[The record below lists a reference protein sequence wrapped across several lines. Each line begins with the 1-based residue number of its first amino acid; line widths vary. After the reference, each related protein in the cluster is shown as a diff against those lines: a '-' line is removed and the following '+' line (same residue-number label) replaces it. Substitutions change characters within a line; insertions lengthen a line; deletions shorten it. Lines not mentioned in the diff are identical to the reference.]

1 MPPIRPLI
9 VLAVVLALSAKSA
22 LATTPVEV
30 ARAQDQAITSWS
42 VDVEQP
48 ESTVAIATTLG
59 VVPDLIASRE
69 ASVQIQLRTPDPASR
84 DRLGFDR
91 QYQLDPQDR

>member
-30 ARAQDQAITSWS
+30 ARAQEQAITSWS

-48 ESTVAIATTLG
+48 DTTVAISSPLG
-59 VVPDLIASRE
+59 VAPGLIASRDR
-69 ASVQIQLRTPDPASR
+69 VQIQLRTPDPAQR